1 LHNCTIIR
9 LCNYAV
15 LFTPIK
21 IKENMI
27 DIYDRVER
35 LKKDFLNPNTS
46 DEKKYQILEYFKEY
60 NDLFYGDIDIDS
72 FFRQL
77 MVLSSKWDK
86 E

>member
-1 LHNCTIIR
+1 
-9 LCNYAV
+9 
-15 LFTPIK
+15 
-21 IKENMI
+21 MI

-86 E
+86 N

>member
-1 LHNCTIIR
+1 MT
-9 LCNYAV
+9 
-15 LFTPIK
+15 
-21 IKENMI
+21 

-35 LKKDFLNPNTS
+35 LKKDFLNPNTPE
-46 DEKKYQILEYFKEY
+46 EKKTKILDYLKEY